1 MAQETAPA
9 RDALMTTELVPEQI
23 LPKVLTTFG
32 LTAVYVF
39 IICWITGSSVMATG
53 GWQAIP
59 FWVLGIVTFLVP
71 AGLAVSELGNLWP
84 GQGGVYIWA
93 VPTDERQ
100 LGFLR
105 RFPVLVAG
113 LLQRRL
119 RPAAVPPDAL
129 V

>member
-59 FWVLGIVTFLVP
+59 FWVLGILTFVSVALVP
-71 AGLAVSELGNLWP
+71 PFAEPIATPPFICFPHREQLVMSTR
-84 GQGGVYIWA
+84 GVI
-93 VPTDERQ
+93 VREP
-100 LGFLR
+100 
-105 RFPVLVAG
+105 
-113 LLQRRL
+113 
-119 RPAAVPPDAL
+119 
-129 V
+129 